1 VQGWG
6 AGERP
11 IWQALRSRGVPLRLV
26 RDELR
31 VLKAER
37 RRRTRTIRRDLRKRG
52 TAQARDAVWSVDGT
66 HLGRSEEGDEV
77 IAVAIRE
84 VASTRTLGASIGP
97 CPSSSDVVRL
107 LEHVVAEREELPL
120 VLAMDNGGEN
130 KGELVGWCECHRVIV
145 LRNLPHTPQHNPWIE
160 RGFGELKV
168 ETGLGRGVLITDI
181 DEVARE
187 VELAIER
194 LDGGRLRATRGWKT
208 ARQAD
213 AALPEATARV
223 SRTRFWNAARC
234 AIAMAVQ
241 HYRTVR
247 ERRLAER
254 QAILKTLECYN
265 LLQRTRGPAPNRP
278 VKSEVVS

>member
-1 VQGWG
+1 MPILPFGDMLETM
-6 AGERP
+6 GEPGEKGISHKGPRP
-11 IWQALRSRGVPLRLV
+11 HPSHSR
-26 RDELR
+26 
-31 VLKAER
+31 
-37 RRRTRTIRRDLRKRG
+37 
-52 TAQARDAVWSVDGT
+52 
-66 HLGRSEEGDEV
+66 
-77 IAVAIRE
+77 
-84 VASTRTLGASIGP
+84 
-97 CPSSSDVVRL
+97 
-107 LEHVVAEREELPL
+107 LE
-120 VLAMDNGGEN
+120 
-130 KGELVGWCECHRVIV
+130 
-145 LRNLPHTPQHNPWIE
+145 
-160 RGFGELKV
+160 
-168 ETGLGRGVLITDI
+168 
-181 DEVARE
+181 DEVAVIALWE
-187 VELAIER
+187 QHAGMLER
-194 LDGGRLRATRGWKT
+194 GGRLRATRGWKT